1 MCGVLATGKHSHANI
16 CDKCY
21 HNVDSTLCD
30 VVQLHGAGVS
40 NTTIFFQCCTT
51 LYNVVQCYSTNIYT
65 LPYQLHRFLPSKRSA
80 AMLNML
86 LRLAEYAFIVSTT
99 LNYSERDL
107 HTLDVKVEK
116 LLHSMKK
123 TLRLKTE
130 PFKWTFVKFHMTTHV
145 TWWIKRFGHCGQTDA
160 ATLERLHKI
169 VRYVFSS
176 LSVTSLIHVP
186 QRCIT

>member
-1 MCGVLATGKHSHANI
+1 M
-16 CDKCY
+16 Y
-21 HNVDSTLCD
+21 
-30 VVQLHGAGVS
+30 QLPKIRVTPHGYRGE
-40 NTTIFFQCCTT
+40 NTTDFGTDFARISVIREWFCTQT
-51 LYNVVQCYSTNIYT
+51 VT
-65 LPYQLHRFLPSKRSA
+65 
-80 AMLNML
+80 
-86 LRLAEYAFIVSTT
+86 TT

-130 PFKWTFVKFHMTTHV
+130 PFKWTFVKFNMTTHV

-169 VRYVFSS
+169 VRYVFTS